1 MDLSKLR
8 RTSDTFLLIQVDL
21 LFFSKKKKE
30 VVLVWSNLDLNLL
43 SSNQTQSCSQ
53 DTPKKKKTNPTS
65 TTRLNNF
72 QPCISGASVQQF
84 LLAVF

>member
-8 RTSDTFLLIQVDL
+8 RTSDTFELIQIVL
-21 LFFSKKKKE
+21 VFFSKKKKRKKKE

-53 DTPKKKKTNPTS
+53 DTPKKKKRFIQKKKKTPKIKRKN
-65 TTRLNNF
+65 
-72 QPCISGASVQQF
+72 
-84 LLAVF
+84 